1 MSDQSGPSER
11 PHQWLMPNR
20 RSLLKAVGTGALAA
34 AAPSALGASEAAA
47 APSATKSRQSRRP
60 AQASTP
66 DLPLIGGEEFPI
78 GLWWPPPPFQTTLER
93 YQEIKDAGF
102 TFTHSNNY
110 LWADHHIQRRA
121 LDLAHQVGLELV
133 IDDPTLRWLR
143 NDFEITAKDGDFT
156 LTPEQ
161 AATKIRQ
168 VIDLY
173 RPRSYWRIDDGHL
186 LQDGGS
192 GAGSVG
198 LSRAGADWTDYT
210 FAFDVAPRQTGGGGS
225 YAQAGWAFRA
235 QDPANTYVWL
245 LANAGYSPAGAP
257 GYLAKA
263 LFVNGNPAWVRPV
276 PLDFAVTAD
285 TWYHVETTVRGDTI
299 TTAINGQVVDTTT
312 DSTYRTGKVGFRQ
325 AGPESAR
332 FDNVEVTAAD
342 GTQLFADDFSGTLAA
357 WDPPN
362 AGGYPSF
369 AGLDVYD
376 EPHADKFETLARIVE
391 IMREE
396 HPDFLPYINLF
407 PSTDRN
413 YVRQFVDVVQP
424 ALISFDRY
432 PLLADG
438 SDDPNYF
445 LNWAIV
451 REEGLRANLPTW
463 IFIQTLAYANHRE
476 PTAAELLWQI
486 NVSLAYGCK
495 GIQYFTYW
503 TPDPARGEAFE
514 SALITVDGRRTER
527 YDAAKEINTGWLAP
541 VGRELKPLVSE
552 SVVHANEDPLPA
564 GASGFTSDEYVRHVS
579 GDAVLLGQFRT
590 TDAQDTTRWL
600 LVANRAHS
608 KPATARLTM
617 NRANVKEVLRFDPAS
632 RRYEPLRNSA
642 VVEVKLAPGAA
653 TLYQLKT
660 S

>member
-1 MSDQSGPSER
+1 MSDQSGQRER

-20 RSLLKAVGTGALAA
+20 RSLLRAVGAGALAA
-34 AAPSALGASEAAA
+34 AAPTALKAPEAAA
-47 APSATKSRQSRRP
+47 AAPTAKGPRSTRP
-60 AQASTP
+60 ASAAWT
-66 DLPLIGGEEFPI
+66 DLPLVGGEEFPI

-121 LDLAHQVGLELV
+121 LEMAHQVGLQLV
-133 IDDPTLRWLR
+133 IDDSTIRWLR
-143 NDFEITAKDGDFT
+143 NDFEIRTDGEDFT

-168 VIDLY
+168 VVDLY
-173 RPRSYWRIDDGHL
+173 RPLSYWRLEDGHL

-210 FAFDVAPRQTGGGGS
+210 FAFDTAPRQTGGGGT

-245 LANAGYSPAGAP
+245 LANAGYSPEGAP

-263 LFVNGNPAWVRPV
+263 LFVNGSPVWVRAV
-276 PLDFAVTAD
+276 PLDIAVTPD
-285 TWYHVETTVRGDTI
+285 TWYHVETTVNGNTI
-299 TTAINGQVVDTTT
+299 TTSINGDIVDTTT
-312 DSTYRTGKVGFRQ
+312 DETYRAGKVGFRE

-332 FDNVEVTAAD
+332 FDNVVVTAAD
-342 GTQLFADDFSGTLAA
+342 GTQLLADDFSGTLAA

-369 AGLDVYD
+369 VGLDVYD
-376 EPHADKFETLARIVE
+376 EPSPDKFETLARIVE

-396 HPDFLPYINLF
+396 HPEFLPYINLF

-413 YVRQFVDVVQP
+413 YVRQFVEVVKP

-438 SDDPNYF
+438 SDDPHYF

-476 PTAAELLWQI
+476 PTEAELLWQI

-514 SALITVDGRRTER
+514 SALITVDGRRTAR
-527 YDAAKEINTGWLAP
+527 YDFAKKINTGWLAP

-552 SVVHANEDPLPA
+552 SVVHANEDPLPE
-564 GASGFTSDEYVRHVS
+564 GAIEFTPNDYVRQVS
-579 GDAVLLGQFRT
+579 GGAVILGQFRS
-590 TDAQDTTRWL
+590 TDTEETSRWL
-600 LVANRAHS
+600 LVVNRAHS
-608 KPATARLTM
+608 KQVTARLTM
-617 NRANVKEVLRFDPAS
+617 NRENVTKVYRFDPAH
-632 RRYEPLRNSA
+632 RRYEPLHNSA
-642 VVEVKLAPGAA
+642 VVDVKLPPGAA
-653 TLYQLKT
+653 ALYKLRT

>member
-1 MSDQSGPSER
+1 MSDH
-11 PHQWLMPNR
+11 PHQWLKPNR

-34 AAPSALGASEAAA
+34 AAPVSLGAPAAA
-47 APSATKSRQSRRP
+47 APPTTKTRG
-60 AQASTP
+60 STAP
-66 DLPLIGGEEFPI
+66 THAAWTDLPLLSGEEFPI

-110 LWADHHIQRRA
+110 LWADHQIQRRA
-121 LDLAHQVGLELV
+121 LEMAHQVGLQLV
-133 IDDPTLRWLR
+133 IDDPTIRWLR
-143 NDFEITAKDGDFT
+143 NDFEITTRGGDFT

-173 RPRSYWRIDDGHL
+173 RPSSYWRIEDGRL
-186 LQDGGS
+186 LQDGGT

-210 FAFDVAPRQTGGGGS
+210 FAFDTAPRPTGGGGH
-225 YAQAGWAFRA
+225 AQAGWAFRA

-245 LANAGYSPAGAP
+245 LANAGYAPEGAP

-263 LFVNGNPAWVRPV
+263 LFVNGAPVWVRAV
-276 PLDFAVTAD
+276 PLEITVTPD
-285 TWYHVETTVRGDTI
+285 TWYHVETTVEGDTI
-299 TTAINGQVVDTTT
+299 TTSINGQVVDTTT
-312 DSTYRTGKVGFRQ
+312 DDTYRTGKVGFRE
-325 AGPESAR
+325 AGSESAL
-332 FDNVEVTAAD
+332 FDNVQVTALD
-342 GTQLFADDFSGTLAA
+342 GTVLLVDDFSATLSK

-369 AGLDVYD
+369 VGLDVYD
-376 EPHADKFETLARIVE
+376 EPSPDKFETLARIVE

-396 HPDFLPYINLF
+396 HPDYLPYINLF
-407 PSTDRN
+407 PTTDPN
-413 YVRQFVDVVQP
+413 YVRQFVEVVKP

-432 PLLADG
+432 PLLIDG
-438 SDDPNYF
+438 SDDPHYF

-463 IFIQTLAYANHRE
+463 IFIQTLAYAGHRE
-476 PTAAELLWQI
+476 PTAAEILWQI

-514 SALITVDGRRTER
+514 SALITVDGQRTPR
-527 YDAAKEINTGWLAP
+527 YDAAKEINNGWLAP

-552 SVVHANEDPLPA
+552 SVAHANESPLPA
-564 GASGFTSDEYVRHVS
+564 GASGFTPNDYVRQVS
-579 GDAVLLGQFRT
+579 GDAVILGQFRS
-590 TDAQDTTRWL
+590 TDTEDTTRWL
-600 LVANRAHS
+600 FVANRAHS
-608 KPATARLTM
+608 RPATARLTM
-617 NRANVKEVLRFDPAS
+617 NRANVKDVLRFDPAS

-642 VVEVKLAPGAA
+642 VVEVSLPAGAA
-653 TLYQLKT
+653 ALYQLRT